1 MVSFAVSHLSLT
13 LGHAESK
20 GRTWQ
25 PGKLSLPI
33 LLLQIRAQ
41 LHRSSCA
48 SLVCAAE
55 SPSSG
60 GFGEERTFN
69 EGFASSGFFLC
80 FEEHPAQLCTL
91 SLCLPFLCKVSLFKH
106 GTSEGHLSIPSS
118 VIPPHPCPLCF
129 LVLLPSG
136 AARWE
141 RGQGALRASSN
152 FYHFQA
158 LSFPR
163 LGSHSG
169 AEALAPWQVT
179 AAPSQPCRPCQ
190 AAGGTQV
197 PPDWSGCCQRD
208 PGPASGTWVLPP
220 V

>member
-1 MVSFAVSHLSLT
+1 MCCRVLRHSSVPAQPGASPGAPQVATVSFAVSHLSLT

-48 SLVCAAE
+48 SLVRAAG

-60 GFGEERTFN
+60 GFGEERTFT

-106 GTSEGHLSIPSS
+106 GTSEGHLSTPSS
-118 VIPPHPCPLCF
+118 VTPPRPVSPVFPCAAAIWGSTVGKGTRGPQGF
-129 LVLLPSG
+129 LQLLP
-136 AARWE
+136 
-141 RGQGALRASSN
+141 L
-152 FYHFQA
+152 
-158 LSFPR
+158 
-163 LGSHSG
+163 
-169 AEALAPWQVT
+169 
-179 AAPSQPCRPCQ
+179 
-190 AAGGTQV
+190 
-197 PPDWSGCCQRD
+197 
-208 PGPASGTWVLPP
+208 SGTFFSPSRFAQRC
-220 V
+220 